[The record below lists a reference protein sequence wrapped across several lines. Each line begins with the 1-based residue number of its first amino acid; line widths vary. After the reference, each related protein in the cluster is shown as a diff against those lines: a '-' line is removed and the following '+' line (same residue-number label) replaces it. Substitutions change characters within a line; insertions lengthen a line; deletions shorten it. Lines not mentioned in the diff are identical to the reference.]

1 MLHLCSYGFMWLNVN
16 VTHNLSVVFQPYY
29 DTIIAKT
36 QIELKQMRTPC
47 MSVKIWR

>member
-1 MLHLCSYGFMWLNVN
+1 MWFN

-47 MSVKIWR
+47 MSVQIWRLNIDRYVNVS